1 MIMEK
6 KKMTTA
12 SGRPVA
18 DNQNVQTA
26 GRPGPMLLQDPWF
39 LEKLSHFDRE
49 VIPERRMHVHRDARH
64 YQVYPRLDLLGS
76 R

>member
-1 MIMEK
+1 MGK

-26 GRPGPMLLQDPWF
+26 GQRGPMLIQDPWF
-39 LEKLSHFDRE
+39 LENFGRSIEKKQIKKNIILTPL
-49 VIPERRMHVHRDARH
+49 IN
-64 YQVYPRLDLLGS
+64 
-76 R
+76 

>member
-49 VIPERRMHVHRDARH
+49 VIPNGVCM
-64 YQVYPRLDLLGS
+64 PRVRALTVRS
-76 R
+76 P